1 MERLLEVARLRVS
14 FPSESGPVSPVEDVS
29 FDVHA
34 GEIIGLV
41 GESGCGKSL
50 GALALMG
57 LAGPTATVSGS
68 ARYGGIDLVTARQKE
83 LERLRGRDIAM
94 IFQDPLSTL
103 NPIMTIGAQIAEA
116 LHLGAERR
124 QSSQQIQKTCVSL
137 LSEVGLPQPAAR
149 LRAYPHEL
157 SGGMRQRAMIAMM
170 LAREPALL
178 IADEPTTALDP
189 TVQAQILALLKRL
202 RQQRGA
208 AILLITHDFG
218 VVAQTCDRIA
228 VMYAGRI
235 IETAPVEDIFF
246 RPRHPY
252 TAGLL
257 RARASLGGGER
268 PLEPIPGIVP
278 PPGGRPKGCS
288 FEPRCA
294 LARPECRL
302 SAPLLTGDAHKFAC
316 HAPLPARSSR
326 PAEPARSL
334 TWSVA

>member
-1 MERLLEVARLRVS
+1 
-14 FPSESGPVSPVEDVS
+14 
-29 FDVHA
+29 
-34 GEIIGLV
+34 
-41 GESGCGKSL
+41 
-50 GALALMG
+50 
-57 LAGPTATVSGS
+57 
-68 ARYGGIDLVTARQKE
+68 
-83 LERLRGRDIAM
+83 M

-246 RPRHPY
+246 RRVIPIRQACFGRGRRLGEASVRWNRSQGLSRH
-252 TAGLL
+252 
-257 RARASLGGGER
+257 RA
-268 PLEPIPGIVP
+268 V
-278 PPGGRPKGCS
+278 GRKG
-288 FEPRCA
+288 A
-294 LARPECRL
+294 V
-302 SAPLLTGDAHKFAC
+302 
-316 HAPLPARSSR
+316 SSR
-326 PAEPARSL
+326 AVRWHGQSAVYRRRF
-334 TWSVA
+334 